1 MLYIEAMD
9 YLKNSERFGM
19 KLGLGRIEKLMV
31 GLGNPQLGYKSIH
44 VTGTN
49 GKGSV
54 CAFLYSILRESGYK
68 VGLYTSPHLVD
79 FRERIVVDGKKIPE
93 EDVGKILSRVKGIS
107 DDATFFELTT
117 AMALQHF
124 REQKVDFAVIEVG
137 MGGRLDATNVLLPE
151 VSVITKVALDHT
163 AHLGKTIKSIALE
176 KSGIIK
182 DGVPVVT
189 AAKGVAL
196 EAIKRACARRGSGLV
211 VAKES
216 QLRVS
221 MKGRYG
227 LENAS
232 IALAA
237 ADILLKKGYA
247 ITSGSISSGLLK
259 AKWPGRMDYVKKN
272 MLFDC
277 AHNPDGVKALVRE
290 IYGTPC
296 VLVLGIMK
304 DKDIKSM
311 CAEFRTVADDVVV
324 VKPKVDRASEPE
336 QIASFFTNAKVIP
349 DVKDGLAYAESISRG
364 RLVVFTG
371 SIFAVGEGF
380 KSMGL
385 EPKVE

>member
-1 MLYIEAMD
+1 MRYEEALE
-9 YLKNSERFGM
+9 YLQNTERFGM

-31 GLGNPQLGYKSIH
+31 ELGNPQLSYRSIH

-79 FRERIVVDGKKIPE
+79 FRERIVVNGRKIPK
-93 EDVGKILSRVKGIS
+93 DKVASILDRVKEFS

-124 REQKVDFAVIEVG
+124 REEKVDFAVIEVG
-137 MGGRLDATNVLLPE
+137 MGGRLDATNILLPE

-163 AHLGKTIKSIALE
+163 MHLGKTIKSIALE

-189 AAKGVAL
+189 GAKGVAL
-196 EAIKRACARRGSGLV
+196 DTIRRMCSKRNAGLV
-211 VAKES
+211 LAKNAN
-216 QLRVS
+216 
-221 MKGRYG
+221 MKVGLNGKYA
-227 LENAS
+227 LENAGV
-232 IALAA
+232 ALSVAN
-237 ADILLKKGYA
+237 ILMKKGY
-247 ITSGSISSGLLK
+247 SISMDNVLSGLQN
-259 AKWPGRMDYVKKN
+259 AKWPGRMDYVKEK

-277 AHNPDGVKALVRE
+277 AHNPDGIRTLVNE
-290 IYGTPC
+290 IFGTPC

-311 CAEFRTVADDVVV
+311 CVELKTLADDVVV
-324 VKPKVDRASEPE
+324 VRPKLERSGDPE
-336 QIASFFTNAKVIP
+336 HIASYFTNAKVIP
-349 DVKDGLAYAESISRG
+349 DVREGLNYAESISKG

-380 KSMGL
+380 QALGI
-385 EPKVE
+385 EPKLE